1 MNIATTIAPNL
12 PYLRR
17 FSRALTGSQASGDA
31 YVVAL
36 LESLIAD
43 SSQFDREISP
53 RAALFRSFCTLW
65 ESISLNLRKTEPGQE
80 WEATAQRQLSNIA
93 PKARE
98 AFLLTAVEGF
108 TQDEVGKIL
117 GISPSQTQDL
127 LHEASQTIVTQ
138 VATDVLIIEDE
149 PIIAMDLES
158 ILTGLGHNVIGIAST
173 EKEAVHLALTKH
185 PKLILSDIQLA
196 DGSSGLDAVN
206 KILSNFSVPVIF
218 ITAFPERL
226 LTGEKPEPAFLITK
240 PFFPDMVKA
249 VICQAL
255 FFDSEPQKPDM
266 RKKIVHSEY
275 TQGLS

>member
-1 MNIATTIAPNL
+1 MNIAAVIAPNL

-17 FSRALTGSQASGDA
+17 FSRALTGNQHSGDA

-36 LESLIAD
+36 LEALISD
-43 SSQFDREISP
+43 NSQFETEISP
-53 RAALFRSFCTLW
+53 RTALYRAYCNLW

-80 WEATAQRQLSNIA
+80 WEETAQRQLAQIA

-98 AFLLTAVEGF
+98 AFLLMAVEGF
-108 TQDEVGKIL
+108 TADEVGTIL
-117 GISPSQTQDL
+117 GTNSSQTMSL
-127 LHEASQTIVTQ
+127 LAEASETIVKQ

-158 ILTGLGHNVIGIAST
+158 ILESLGHRVLGIART
-173 EKEAVHLALTKH
+173 EKEAVHLALSKQ
-185 PKLILSDIQLA
+185 PKLVLADIQLA

-206 KILSNFSVPVIF
+206 QILSNYQVPVIF

-240 PFFPDMVKA
+240 PFLPDMVKA
-249 VICQAL
+249 VISQAL
-255 FFDSEPQKPDM
+255 FFESEPQKIGGQN
-266 RKKIVHSEY
+266 KIAHS
-275 TQGLS
+275 QVSI